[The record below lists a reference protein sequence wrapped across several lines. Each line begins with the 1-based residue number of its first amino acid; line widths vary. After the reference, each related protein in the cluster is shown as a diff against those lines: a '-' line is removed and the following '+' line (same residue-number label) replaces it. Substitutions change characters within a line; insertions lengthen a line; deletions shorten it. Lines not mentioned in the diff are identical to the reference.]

1 MVTHYY
7 LVSILNLYLK
17 GVIIHILF
25 SMFLREMLIA
35 RNNVQ
40 YIMVAMYPLLL
51 QLFFA
56 PFRSIICLHAELFNK
71 IILCEYA
78 VIL

>member
-40 YIMVAMYPLLL
+40 YIMVGMYPLLL
-51 QLFFA
+51 HIFFSRRFCENVSVKNYLTKLFFI
-56 PFRSIICLHAELFNK
+56 F
-71 IILCEYA
+71 EYMQ
-78 VIL
+78 